1 MTWMVK
7 RSEDTLSHSAGHK
20 YIDKYRDNN
29 GNWQYIYD
37 NGREKNPVK
46 NTIRE
51 AYVGLKNATALR
63 PKKATSKPV
72 TEPSV
77 NTGNAV
83 DEARKKLAA
92 ANHEQEILRN
102 MRRNK
107 PVYKNGIP
115 ANATQP
121 VKNTVNKSAYK
132 PNIDV
137 NGRAKAEKE
146 AQERAY
152 ADYKAKTIT
161 KSAIPSTDIL
171 SKSYRDD
178 MRKEAAEK
186 RAKRSKVEN
195 MLRDFKKKLNKKL
208 GR

>member
-1 MTWMVK
+1 MTWIVK
-7 RSEDTLSHSAGHK
+7 RSEDTLSHSSGHK

-51 AYVGLKNATALR
+51 AYVGLRNATALR
-63 PKKATSKPV
+63 PKKVSSKSV

-77 NTGNAV
+77 NTGNAI
-83 DEARKKLAA
+83 DEARKNLAA
-92 ANHEQEILRN
+92 VKHEQEILRN
-102 MRRNK
+102 IRRNK

-115 ANATQP
+115 DNATQP
-121 VKNTVNKSAYK
+121 VKNTVNKNAYK

-152 ADYKAKTIT
+152 EDYKIRSVMDRSK
-161 KSAIPSTDIL
+161 PNTDIF
-171 SKSYRDD
+171 SKSYRDT

>member
-46 NTIRE
+46 STIRE
-51 AYVGLKNATALR
+51 AYVGLRNATALR
-63 PKKATSKPV
+63 PKKVPSKPV
-72 TEPSV
+72 TEPNV
-77 NTGNAV
+77 NTGNTI

-92 ANHEQEILRN
+92 ANHEQEVLRN

-121 VKNTVNKSAYK
+121 VKNAANKNAYK
-132 PNIDV
+132 PIIDV

-152 ADYKAKTIT
+152 ADYKARSVANLT
-161 KSAIPSTDIL
+161 KPSTDIF
-171 SKSYRDD
+171 SKSYRDT
-178 MRKEAAEK
+178 MRKEAADK